1 MFKSTRESPVSIFS
15 HQTGDKGVFINIVK
29 GMQIIEKRFNYSRKK
44 SFTPKMSAP
53 IKTFVVNHC
62 IHTENPLHNPR
73 KRLVFTGKYNQVNMI
88 SHDYIVV
95 NREFIPLPG
104 LT

>member
-1 MFKSTRESPVSIFS
+1 
-15 HQTGDKGVFINIVK
+15 
-29 GMQIIEKRFNYSRKK
+29 
-44 SFTPKMSAP
+44 MSAP

-95 NREFIPLPG
+95 NRELYLFRALHNTVRNICLAAKEVKSFSLLFT
-104 LT
+104 LTDTW

>member
-29 GMQIIEKRFNYSRKK
+29 GMQIIEKDSITREKIFH
-44 SFTPKMSAP
+44 PKMSAP